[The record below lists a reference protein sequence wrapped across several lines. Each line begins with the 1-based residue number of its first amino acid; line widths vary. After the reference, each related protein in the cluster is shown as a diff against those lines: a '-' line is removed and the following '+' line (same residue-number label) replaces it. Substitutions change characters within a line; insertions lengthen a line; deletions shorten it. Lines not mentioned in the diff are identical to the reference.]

1 MAKPSL
7 FSTAVSTATSDS
19 HCEPRGRSHQ
29 FACDLDEFPA
39 MSRPQCL
46 QWWNDRVRIEND
58 AHPIQ
63 DWRSDKLRLR
73 DRGMSDQAIPELFHR
88 IPSSPLPPFPSLGQ
102 GGGWSQRAEPA
113 WASRPGA
120 GPPLDAPPLH
130 LGLGPGRCYNFFSFS
145 PAVSPTDPPNPC
157 LPPLLLWGPAHLPK
171 GSRQFSRLRAGREA
185 GPGAGG
191 SGGGER
197 ESKGERN

>member
-1 MAKPSL
+1 
-7 FSTAVSTATSDS
+7 
-19 HCEPRGRSHQ
+19 
-29 FACDLDEFPA
+29 

-171 GSRQFSRLRAGREA
+171 WEPTVLPTPGGARGRAGGWRVGRRRKGKQRREKL
-185 GPGAGG
+185 
-191 SGGGER
+191 GGGRNQGLER
-197 ESKGERN
+197 RGKSEDGREHFLEAATPCLRLAWLN